1 MVHNLKGIKIMEKK
15 KLMGKGLRRLLIVT
29 GVVLL
34 LYIISFIA
42 FAFLVRSSGD
52 PELGGFKAILRY
64 FLKDGVLNLCIFNFG
79 SKIYH
84 FALSIFLY
92 ALLFC
97 WIIFLI
103 AGIVVMDK
111 KERKVIWWGIILTLV
126 NLGIYALFAAGSRK
140 YWQIIN
146 GGSPYEA
153 NLPIFFVTIVVL
165 LLGVIFFVLSLGAYF
180 WSIVDAF
187 LKPGK
192 GARKEVF
199 ADVDDE
205 DYIRN
210 IVRDELIKNQPFKVI
225 IVGNETVKEEPAL
238 EKEPEEVKEE
248 VEEIVEQAEEPVVE
262 AKEQPKVEEKKLVP
276 TVKFWD
282 AAKEVFPSLDNP
294 HPIITKK
301 EENKIV
307 KQPSNK
313 KEVIYINKVSFW
325 DAAREVWPQLE
336 NPRPLPKEEKPA
348 EPIETEDDGWNRNK
362 RQPFMVRIITADL
375 DTKANYNEIK
385 NELLSYGV
393 KSRVSRGGDTFR
405 LGGKEYAKIY
415 LVGKT
420 LKVYFALSPED
431 YKDSTFPIED
441 VGHRPNYA
449 GMPLL
454 FKVRSKLS
462 VRRCKDL
469 IKDAMSKDEL
479 TQKEVKNTNWV
490 DELRKL
496 NAEKAKKK

>member
-1 MVHNLKGIKIMEKK
+1 MEKK
-15 KLMGKGLRRLLIVT
+15 KLMGKGLKRLLIVT
-29 GVVLL
+29 GIVFL

-42 FAFLVRSSGD
+42 LAFLARSSGD
-52 PELGGFKAILRY
+52 AELGGFKAILRY
-64 FLKDGVLNLCIFNFG
+64 FLKDGVLNLLIFNFG
-79 SKIYH
+79 NKLPH

-92 ALLFC
+92 ALVVC

-111 KERKVIWWGIILTLV
+111 KERKVIWWGIVFTFI

-140 YWQIIN
+140 YWAILN
-146 GGSPYEA
+146 GNDPFKT
-153 NLPIFFVTIVVL
+153 NLPLLFVMMVML
-165 LLGVIFFVLSLGAYF
+165 LLGALFFLLALVAYF
-180 WSIVDAF
+180 WSIVDAY
-187 LKPGK
+187 LKPGN
-192 GARKEVF
+192 GARKELF
-199 ADVDDE
+199 PEDYDDN
-205 DYIRN
+205 YIRN

-225 IVGNETVKEEPAL
+225 IVGNEQSQEEP
-238 EKEPEEVKEE
+238 EVIKEP
-248 VEEIVEQAEEPVVE
+248 EPVVE
-262 AKEQPKVEEKKLVP
+262 EQPVVVEEPAPEVKPEPVKEVIKEQPKPVLIP
-276 TVKFWD
+276 SVK
-282 AAKEVFPSLDNP
+282 
-294 HPIITKK
+294 
-301 EENKIV
+301 
-307 KQPSNK
+307 
-313 KEVIYINKVSFW
+313 FW
-325 DAAREVWPQLE
+325 DAAREVWPQLD
-336 NPRPLPKEEKPA
+336 NPKPLPKEEKVVEPA
-348 EPIETEDDGWNRNK
+348 NEEEEGWNRNK
-362 RQPFMVRIITADL
+362 RQPFLVRIITADL

-393 KSRVSRGGDTFR
+393 KSRLSRGGDTFR

-462 VRRCKDL
+462 VRRCKEL
-469 IKDAMSKDEL
+469 IKAACEKDGLE
-479 TQKEVKNTNWV
+479 QKEVKDTNWV

-496 NAEKAKKK
+496 NAEKAKAK

>member
-1 MVHNLKGIKIMEKK
+1 MEKK
-15 KLMGKGLRRLLIVT
+15 KLMGKGLKRLLIVT
-29 GVVLL
+29 GIVFL

-42 FAFLVRSSGD
+42 LAFLARSSGD
-52 PELGGFKAILRY
+52 AELGGFKAILRY
-64 FLKDGVLNLCIFNFG
+64 FLKDGVLNLLIFNFG
-79 SKIYH
+79 NKLPH

-92 ALLFC
+92 ALVVC

-111 KERKVIWWGIILTLV
+111 KERKVIWWGIVFTFI

-140 YWQIIN
+140 YWAILN
-146 GGSPYEA
+146 GNDPFKT
-153 NLPIFFVTIVVL
+153 NLPLLFVMMVML
-165 LLGVIFFVLSLGAYF
+165 LLGALFFLLALVAYF
-180 WSIVDAF
+180 WSIVDAY
-187 LKPGK
+187 LKPGN
-192 GARKEVF
+192 GARKELF
-199 ADVDDE
+199 PEDYDDN
-205 DYIRN
+205 YIRN

-225 IVGNETVKEEPAL
+225 IVGNEQSQEEP
-238 EKEPEEVKEE
+238 EVIKEP
-248 VEEIVEQAEEPVVE
+248 EPVVE
-262 AKEQPKVEEKKLVP
+262 EQPVVVEEPAPEVKPEPVKEVIKEQPKPVLIP
-276 TVKFWD
+276 SVK
-282 AAKEVFPSLDNP
+282 
-294 HPIITKK
+294 
-301 EENKIV
+301 
-307 KQPSNK
+307 
-313 KEVIYINKVSFW
+313 FW
-325 DAAREVWPQLE
+325 DAAREVWPQLD
-336 NPRPLPKEEKPA
+336 NPKPLPKEEKVVEPA
-348 EPIETEDDGWNRNK
+348 NEEEEGWNRNK
-362 RQPFMVRIITADL
+362 RQPFLVRIITADL

-393 KSRVSRGGDTFR
+393 KSRLSRGGDTFR

-469 IKDAMSKDEL
+469 IKAACEKDGLE
-479 TQKEVKNTNWV
+479 QKEVKDTNCV

-496 NAEKAKKK
+496 NAEKAKAK